1 MIRVNA
7 TPTRRAEIRAM
18 LADMPT
24 ERFKLMGLGN
34 LAYIRRVEVGGAAR
48 HAVCGADGTVLS
60 VFDSDDEARAAI
72 ARNDMNAGTATL
84 H

>member
-1 MIRVNA
+1 MMLINA
-7 TPTRRAEIRAM
+7 TPGRRAEFRAM
-18 LADMPT
+18 LADMPA

-60 VFDSDDEARAAI
+60 VFESADDARAAI